1 MPVHPAVG
9 SKRWEPLWE
18 HGAEAELHV
27 MGEPDHLRGVVA
39 FLVGPDGSS
48 EVFELVLHLETHGHF
63 ALFFLWGDLDE
74 NSHLIGFSERN
85 NTARQNIEEHWVSQ
99 ALKALFQVE
108 QCSQR
113 NPNHTEDRQEESE
126 LLKEP
131 SF

>member
-1 MPVHPAVG
+1 MPVRPAVG

-27 MGEPDHLRGVVA
+27 MGEPDHLRRVVA
-39 FLVGPDGSS
+39 LLAGPDGSS

-74 NSHLIGFSERN
+74 NSHLIGFSKGN
-85 NTARQNIEEHWVSQ
+85 NAARQNTEEHWVSQ
-99 ALKALFQVE
+99 VLEALFQVE

-113 NPNHTEDRQEESE
+113 NSNHLEDRQESE